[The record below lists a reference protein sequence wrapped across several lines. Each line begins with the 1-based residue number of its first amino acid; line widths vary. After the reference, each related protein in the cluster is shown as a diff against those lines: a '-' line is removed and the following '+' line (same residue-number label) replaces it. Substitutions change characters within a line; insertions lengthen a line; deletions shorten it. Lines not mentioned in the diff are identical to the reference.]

1 VAAVEQQR
9 AEAQARAAALI
20 NALPEQAD
28 VLNDN
33 VVAELLYPPSTPPL
47 LFKLIDSFIL
57 LRTLFYCR

>member
-33 VVAELLYPPSTPPL
+33 VVAELSAIHTA
-47 LFKLIDSFIL
+47 FII
-57 LRTLFYCR
+57 